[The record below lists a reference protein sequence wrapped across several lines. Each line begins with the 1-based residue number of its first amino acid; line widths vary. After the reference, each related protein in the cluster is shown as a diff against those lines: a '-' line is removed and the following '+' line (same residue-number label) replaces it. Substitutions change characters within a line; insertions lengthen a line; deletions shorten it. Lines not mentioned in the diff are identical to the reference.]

1 MNQRPNGPEKPLW
14 RSNYWLLLFAGVLV
28 LLAVQSVV
36 WPTGR
41 EELPYYQLRKE
52 VKARRITEVK
62 VSPSE
67 ITGKWEKGAG
77 EKVTFFTPSRGL
89 ENGTESLITLLEENE
104 IDYHGAREPSG
115 LQATLMYLLML
126 AVIVGLF
133 IFMMRRL
140 GGGSAMAFARSR
152 ARMYG
157 QDEIEITFDD
167 VAGIDEA
174 VEELSEVVEFLKTPG
189 KYQALGGRIP
199 KGVLLV
205 GPPGTGKTLLG
216 RAVAGEAGVP
226 FFSLSGSDF
235 VEMFVG
241 VGAARVRDLFQQ
253 AEQKAPCIVFI
264 DELDALG
271 KTRGGVPN
279 GGHDEREQTLNQLLV
294 EMDGFESDR
303 GVIIMAATNRP
314 ETLDPALLRPGRFD
328 RTVVVDRPD
337 INGREAILRVH
348 ARNVKLAPEVDL
360 RAIAGLT
367 PGFVGADLANLV
379 NEAALLAA
387 RGNMT
392 QVTCKELENSV
403 ERVVAGLEKK
413 RRVMLPEEKRRV
425 AVHESGHALVAALVP
440 NTDPVHKISI
450 IPRGMAALGYMLQR
464 PQDDRYLSTRSQLES
479 EIRVLLGGKAA
490 EELMLGEPSSGDSND
505 LERATNIARRM
516 VKNYGMSDLLGPV
529 SLQESG
535 PVFLHAQG
543 AIGGEPTY
551 SEATARE
558 IDEEVKRII
567 GDGLTDVRSL
577 LARNRNI
584 LVELS
589 ERLFVKEVIDAAEL
603 RELIDQFRPPP
614 DSNTPPIDP
623 PAMN

>member
-1 MNQRPNGPEKPLW
+1 MEKRPKGPDKPLW
-14 RSNYWLLLFAGVLV
+14 RSNYWLLLLAGLLV
-28 LLAVQSVV
+28 ALAVQSFVY
-36 WPTGR
+36 PGGR
-41 EELPYYQLRKE
+41 EELAYHQFKKE
-52 VKARRITEVK
+52 VAAGRISEVK
-62 VSPSE
+62 IGPAE
-67 ITGKWEKGAG
+67 ISGKWERAPG
-77 EKVTFFTPSRGL
+77 EIVPFYTAARGL
-89 ENGTESLITLLEENE
+89 EQRDQGLVQLLDEHGV
-104 IDYHGAREPSG
+104 DYRGEREPTG
-115 LQATLMYLLML
+115 VQAAIIYML
-126 AVIVGLF
+126 PIVVVIGVLF
-133 IFMMRRL
+133 FMMRRL
-140 GGGSAMAFARSR
+140 GGGSAMAFARTR

-157 QDEIEITFDD
+157 QDEVEVTFDD

-174 VEELSEVVEFLKTPG
+174 VEELREVVEFLKNPG

-205 GPPGTGKTLLG
+205 GPPGTGKTLLA
-216 RAVAGEAGVP
+216 RAVAGEASVP

-253 AEQKAPCIVFI
+253 ADQKAPCIVFI

-271 KTRGGVPN
+271 KTRGGIPI

-348 ARNVKLAPEVDL
+348 VRNVKLAPEVDL

-387 RGNMT
+387 RGNQT
-392 QVTCKELENSV
+392 AVTRRELENSV

-413 RRVMLPEEKRRV
+413 RRVMLPEEKHRV
-425 AVHESGHALVAALVP
+425 AVHESGHALVAALLP
-440 NTDPVHKISI
+440 GADPVHKISI

-464 PQDDRYLSTRSQLES
+464 PQDDRYLATRTQLLN

-490 EELMLGEPSSGDSND
+490 EELLLGEPSSGDSND
-505 LERATNIARRM
+505 LERATSIARRM
-516 VKNYGMSDLLGPV
+516 VRNYGMSARLGAV
-529 SLQESG
+529 SLQDSG
-535 PVFLHAQG
+535 PVFLHTQPG
-543 AIGGEPTY
+543 AAAEPSY
-551 SEATARE
+551 SQQTARE

-567 GDGLTDVRSL
+567 DDGFAHVRSL
-577 LARNRNI
+577 LATNRAA

-589 ERLFVKEVIDAAEL
+589 DRLVAKEVIDATEL
-603 RELIDQFRPPP
+603 QEVLGKFT
-614 DSNTPPIDP
+614 TPPAPTASGLAI
-623 PAMN
+623 N